1 LFNLKRNSSNG
12 RKNQRK
18 KRQNLNN
25 GEDEF
30 DKAEDS
36 IAEAN
41 YNLKSSFLRK
51 TYEKKKTLQL
61 ALPIKTSEGRLVK
74 NILEINDEPPMRTEA
89 EANADKIRVNEKNE
103 KAATI
108 AREKEKNEEA
118 PKSLMDLIRDRRNLI
133 EKSKEKIAFL
143 SRQIIENPQEQVLI
157 GSGG

>member
-1 LFNLKRNSSNG
+1 M
-12 RKNQRK
+12 QQ
-18 KRQNLNN
+18 RQNLNN
-25 GEDEF
+25 GDDEF
-30 DKAEDS
+30 AKVGDS

-74 NILEINDEPPMRTEA
+74 NILEINDEPPTPTEA